1 MIANRPT
8 CFPVPVWLKTYP
20 SAWLRLDL
28 VAGLT
33 AAAVVIPKSMAYA
46 VIAGLPVEAG
56 LYVALVPML
65 AYALLGTSRTLS
77 VSSTTTL
84 AILTA
89 TQLALAVPG
98 GEPERLMA
106 AAATLAF
113 LTGGFLMLA
122 GLLRLGFL
130 ANFISDPVLTGF
142 KAGIG
147 LVIVVDQAPK
157 LLGLHFA
164 KGNFFQNILSF
175 FSNMPEA
182 HLPTLILAVAML
194 ALLFGTERFLPR
206 APAPLVAV
214 ALGIV
219 AAAFLGLK
227 EAGVALTGH
236 IPTGIPAPALPD
248 LSLLKGLWPGALG
261 IALMSFTE
269 SVAAGRAFARHDD
282 PRLAPNRELIAL
294 GAANLAGSFFHCFP
308 AGGGTSQ
315 TAVNARAGAR
325 SQMSELV
332 TVAAVLA
339 TLFVL
344 SPLISLLPQA
354 TLAAVVIVTT
364 LPLLSTSDFCA
375 ILRVRRTELCWA
387 LAACAGVVL
396 LGTLQ
401 GILVAVAISML
412 TLFYQANHP
421 PVYAVGRKPGTE
433 VFRPLTG
440 EHPEDETVPG
450 LAIIRTEGRMT
461 FASAP
466 RVGERLWALVAAAE
480 PKVMILECSAIPD
493 FEYTALR
500 ALTGLEEKLRER
512 GITLWLSAL
521 NPAALKVVERSPLGQ
536 VLGHGRMFFNLREA
550 VKAYEENRSQKSV
563 GPLEGPAPPGPRPTR
578 RSALQMDRIMRNRWC
593 LRSEAR
599 RRRNK

>member
-1 MIANRPT
+1 MTNKTT
-8 CFPVPVWLKTYP
+8 CFPVLGWLKDYP

-33 AAAVVIPKSMAYA
+33 TAAVVIPKCLAYA
-46 VIAGLPVEAG
+46 VIAGLPVQAG

-65 AYALLGTSRTLS
+65 VYALTGTSRILS
-77 VSSTTTL
+77 MSTTTTL

-89 TQLALAVPG
+89 TQLAQAVPDAD
-98 GEPERLMA
+98 PSRLMA
-106 AAATLAF
+106 AAATLAL
-113 LTGGFLMLA
+113 LTGGVLLLA

-182 HLPTLILAVAML
+182 HIPTLILAGVML
-194 ALLFGTERFLPR
+194 VVLFGAERFVPR

-214 ALGIV
+214 ALGIT

-236 IPTGIPAPALPD
+236 IPTGIPLPSLPD
-248 LSLLKGLWPGALG
+248 LSLVKGLWPGALG

-269 SVAAGRAFARHDD
+269 SIAAGRAFARHED
-282 PRLAPNRELIAL
+282 PHPVPDRELLAL
-294 GAANLAGSFFHCFP
+294 GLANLAGSFFHCFP

-332 TVAAVLA
+332 TVVVGVA
-339 TLFVL
+339 TLFIL
-344 SPLISLLPQA
+344 APLISLLPQA

-364 LPLLSTSDFCA
+364 LPLLSLAGFRA
-375 ILRVRRTELCWA
+375 ILRVRRIEAGWA
-387 LAACAGVVL
+387 LASCAGVVL

-401 GILVAVAISML
+401 GIGVAIVISVL
-412 TLFYQANHP
+412 TLFYLANHP
-421 PVYAVGRKPGTE
+421 LVYAVGRKRGTD

-440 EHPEDETVPG
+440 EHPEDETIPG
-450 LAIIRTEGRMT
+450 LLIVRTEGRMT
-461 FASAP
+461 FANVP
-466 RVGERLWALVAAAE
+466 RVVERIRELVTEAS
-480 PKVMILECSAIPD
+480 PNILILECSGIPD

-500 ALTGLEEKLRER
+500 ELTEAEERLRER
-512 GITLWLSAL
+512 GITLWMTAL
-521 NPAALKVVERSPLGQ
+521 NPEAFKTIERSPLGQ
-536 VLGHGRMFFNLREA
+536 RMGRERMFFNLREA
-550 VKAYEENRSQKSV
+550 VKRYEANRS
-563 GPLEGPAPPGPRPTR
+563 LE
-578 RSALQMDRIMRNRWC
+578 
-593 LRSEAR
+593 
-599 RRRNK
+599 